1 MSLLNTKSTSPQ
13 IREAILKD
21 PIRRVTKVADITS
34 GHSLKDFYLT
44 TLSRLLKFA
53 SAKSRTIEDKNLLL
67 PVAKDDFPAT
77 LTLSQSDDDQFSC
90 TLMTAGAFL
99 KNVQVHA
106 KENDFQGI
114 PFNGETSTHFVVP
127 DMQ

>member
-1 MSLLNTKSTSPQ
+1 M
-13 IREAILKD
+13 
-21 PIRRVTKVADITS
+21 ADITS

-53 SAKSRTIEDKNLLL
+53 SAKSRTIEDKNSLL

-77 LTLSQSDDDQFSC
+77 LTISQSDDDQFSC
-90 TLMTAGAFL
+90 TLMTVGAFL

-106 KENDFQGI
+106 KDNDFQGI
-114 PFNGETSTHFVVP
+114 PFNGETSTRFVVP
-127 DMQ
+127 AMQ